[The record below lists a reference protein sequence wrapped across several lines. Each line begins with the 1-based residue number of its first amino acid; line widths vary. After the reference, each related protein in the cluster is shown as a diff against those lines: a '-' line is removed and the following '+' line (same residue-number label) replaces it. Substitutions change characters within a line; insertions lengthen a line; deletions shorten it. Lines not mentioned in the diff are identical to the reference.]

1 MTPNP
6 KEGVNAYN
14 PQTQEVE
21 AGVESFGS
29 TWETGG
35 SESCRMKDTKD
46 IVELGWVRVPSI
58 MLKRG

>member
-6 KEGVNAYN
+6 NEGVNAYN

-21 AGVESFGS
+21 ARVESFRP

-35 SESCRMKDTKD
+35 SESCRMKDTKN
-46 IVELGWVRVPSI
+46 IVGLGWGRVPSI
-58 MLKRG
+58 MLKHG